1 MKHVIVT
8 LILNKIIVKIVL
20 NLLIKRLNY
29 WQIHLMMTVDV
40 DVESMIAL
48 TILQKEQQQR
58 NELKIF

>member
-29 WQIHLMMTVDV
+29 WQIHLMMTADV
-40 DVESMIAL
+40 DVESIIAL
-48 TILQKEQQQR
+48 AILQKKQQQR

>member
-1 MKHVIVT
+1 MIVT
-8 LILNKIIVKIVL
+8 LILNKIIVKIIL

-29 WQIHLMMTVDV
+29 WQIHLMMTVDD

-48 TILQKEQQQR
+48 TILQKKQQQR

>member
-1 MKHVIVT
+1 MIVT

-29 WQIHLMMTVDV
+29 WQIHLMMTADV

-48 TILQKEQQQR
+48 AILQKKQQQR

>member
-8 LILNKIIVKIVL
+8 LILNKIIVKIIL

>member
-1 MKHVIVT
+1 MIVT
-8 LILNKIIVKIVL
+8 LIMNKIIVKIIL

-48 TILQKEQQQR
+48 TILQKKQQQR

>member
-1 MKHVIVT
+1 MIVT
-8 LILNKIIVKIVL
+8 LILNKIIVKIIL

-29 WQIHLMMTVDV
+29 WQIHLMMTADV

-48 TILQKEQQQR
+48 AILQKKQQQR

>member
-29 WQIHLMMTVDV
+29 WQIHLMMTADV

-48 TILQKEQQQR
+48 AILQKKQQQR

>member
-1 MKHVIVT
+1 MIVT
-8 LILNKIIVKIVL
+8 LILNKIIVKIIL

-48 TILQKEQQQR
+48 TILQKKQQQR